1 MNVQKIKEQLKNKS
15 AIDEVQP
22 KLTPDEQ
29 EEEDKNWKNP
39 AYMDVIDYELTDDGN
54 GNGQNIL
61 NSLTNPDI
69 DYKSAKSMSQFRE
82 FFYDMVK
89 TYERFENNQ

>member
-15 AIDEVQP
+15 AVEEVQP
-22 KLTPDEQ
+22 ELVETGE

-54 GNGQNIL
+54 GNGQTIL
-61 NSLTNPDI
+61 DSLIDPDI

-89 TYERFENNQ
+89 TYERYENNQ